1 MNKIFVLLAL
11 YSCSLKNKHNLLVF
25 NNHIDSMKVNIKI
38 NNKNIFESIVPP
50 ITITERAQL
59 ETKISINDFDTL
71 DVFLNNFKLSKRLII
86 PKEHNTFVVIIDD
99 KIDTFN
105 QKEKKYMKKTIL
117 LLNSYIK

>member
-1 MNKIFVLLAL
+1 MNKIFLLLAL
-11 YSCSLKNKHNLLVF
+11 YSCSLKNKNNLLIF
-25 NNHIDSMKVNIKI
+25 NDHTDSMKVSIKI

-59 ETKISINDFDTL
+59 ETKVSINDFDTL
-71 DVFLNNFKLSKRLII
+71 DVFVNDSKLYKRLIV
-86 PKEHNTFVVIIDD
+86 PKKHNTFVINIDD

-105 QKEKKYMKKTIL
+105 QKEKKYTKKTIL